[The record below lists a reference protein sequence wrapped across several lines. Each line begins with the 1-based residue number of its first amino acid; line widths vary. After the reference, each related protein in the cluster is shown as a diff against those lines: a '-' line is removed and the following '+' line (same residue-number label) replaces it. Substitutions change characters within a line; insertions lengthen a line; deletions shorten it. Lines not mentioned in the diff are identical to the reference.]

1 MKEWLKETKK
11 RVGRTSSKGPDSI
24 DDTKLRKALKKA
36 KSWSAPGPDGIHTFW
51 WKALPSAQSALA
63 DVLWRVVSGD
73 LALSISDIY
82 PKELNLKKTNTSPKK
97 SPFLDLD
104 ITITNNQF
112 ITKVYD
118 KREDFNFDIVN
129 FPHLDSNI
137 PKTPAYGVFISQLI
151 RYSRICSDFSS
162 FQAKRLQLCSRL
174 SRLIKQGYKY
184 FKIKSTFKTFLSR
197 QPLVRIKY
205 KQKVASMLK
214 DCLVLPHIVLSH
226 LQRNVTTRR
235 PKGRLT

>member
-1 MKEWLKETKK
+1 MGE
-11 RVGRTSSKGPDSI
+11 RI
-24 DDTKLRKALKKA
+24 
-36 KSWSAPGPDGIHTFW
+36 
-51 WKALPSAQSALA
+51 Q
-63 DVLWRVVSGD
+63 
-73 LALSISDIY
+73 
-82 PKELNLKKTNTSPKK
+82 
-97 SPFLDLD
+97 
-104 ITITNNQF
+104 
-112 ITKVYD
+112 
-118 KREDFNFDIVN
+118 REDFNFDIVN

-137 PKTPAYGVFISQLI
+137 PNTPAYGVFISQLI

-162 FQAKRLQLCSRL
+162 FQAKSLQLC

-184 FKIKSTFKTFLSR
+184 FKLKSTFKTFLSR

-214 DCLVLPHIVLSH
+214 DCLVLPHIVLPH